1 MVIFGDKFNEK
12 AMKKFFTSFFSLF
25 MIGAATAQWSPAT
38 FKGEKV
44 RKEADIKAYYSL
56 DISALRSQLA
66 VAQETGPNAKAVEI
80 SLPTINGKVEKF
92 AVYSFPVMAKDLA
105 DQYQLGSYVGVGID
119 DPSKYLRFSLAPNDF
134 QSMIIKGGEYEF
146 IEPANSD
153 KTIYGVHPKSKKNE
167 NGFLCSTQEDP
178 AAVKQVDLLLKQ
190 GQSIANQPTNFAKSY
205 DKKYRTLKLVM
216 STTGEYTQFF
226 GGVAGALTQI
236 NATITRV
243 NGVFEKDFAVHLN
256 LLSYPA
262 LIYPDPATDPYATVT
277 SATSP
282 PSSWNTSLRDVL
294 AAQVGQANYD
304 IGHLFGASGGG
315 GNAGCIG
322 CVCMSP
328 VGTGYDSVVGYG
340 KGSGITSPAT
350 GSTLPT
356 AANPP
361 SGDNF
366 DIDYV
371 AHEMGHQ
378 LGANH
383 TFSHAM
389 QGAPVQM
396 EPGSGS
402 TIMGYAGIT
411 GSTTD
416 VQPHSDPYFHI
427 GSIEQVQTN
436 LVSKTCDVE
445 TNITNNPPV
454 IADLPTYN
462 IPKGTAF
469 VLTANV
475 TDPENDPM
483 TYTWEEIDNASVVIN
498 KNNLGTTTTGASFRS
513 VAPST
518 TPTRYF
524 PKLESVLN
532 GILDNSGN
540 TWEAVSQVARTT
552 NFAITAR
559 DNNPV
564 ANQQQ
569 TDYNVQTII
578 VGNDGPFKVTT
589 QYANVSAPT
598 AINWDVANT
607 AAAPY
612 SVANVK
618 VDYTTDN
625 GATWTVLSAS
635 TPNDGAENFTFPSTL
650 NGQIIKLRVSSIGNV
665 FYAVGRINV
674 AAFAPCDG
682 SAVTGVT
689 TSNITSNSVVVSWTP
704 VLNATYVIRYR
715 VVGSPT
721 WQQTTSTNPTVTL
734 SALTGDTNYEV
745 QIAAVCSGTPGAY
758 STSTSFTTEPVTYC
772 TLSANNSTQF
782 EYISNVKITNVG
794 GSVTLLNNSSGPSN
808 YTNYTTN
815 TALQPNLVLNT
826 QYTFSMTITD
836 ADYDT
841 ALVFIDYN
849 NNGVF
854 ESSERVYN
862 YPVAL
867 PTGPISGNFTVP
879 ATAVTNQPLRMRVVL
894 YYAGQANA
902 GLSLGSTF
910 AGCGTYN
917 YGEVEDYNVMVT
929 ATALAT
935 DDIAGPKNNIQLY
948 PNPVSD
954 ILNITKVSDKA
965 AYKIYSAAGQL
976 VKQGNINKGQINVSE
991 LIKGAYVIT
1000 IEEKGEDLFSS
1011 KFIKK

>member
-1 MVIFGDKFNEK
+1 MVIFGGKFNEK

-25 MIGAATAQWSPAT
+25 MIGAATAQWSPTT
-38 FKGEKV
+38 FKGDKL
-44 RKEADIKAYYSL
+44 RKEANIEAYYSL

-66 VAQETGPNAKAVEI
+66 NAQETGPNAKAVEI
-80 SLPTINGKVEKF
+80 SLPTLKGKVEKF

-105 DQYQLGSYVGVGID
+105 DKYQLGSYVGVGID

-134 QSMIIKGGEYEF
+134 QSMIIKGGDYEF
-146 IEPANSD
+146 IEPADSN
-153 KTIYGVHPKSKKNE
+153 KTVYGVHPKSKKNE

-178 AAVKQVDLLLKQ
+178 AAVKQVDLLLKH

-205 DKKYRTLKLVM
+205 DKKYRTLRLVM

-226 GGVAGALTQI
+226 GGVAGAMTQI

-262 LIYPDPATDPYATVT
+262 LIYADPATDPYDAVT
-277 SATSP
+277 NASSP
-282 PSSWNTSLRDVL
+282 PATWNTSLRDIL
-294 AAQVGQANYD
+294 ASSVGQANYD

-328 VGTGYDSVVGYG
+328 VGTSYDSVVGYG

-356 AANPP
+356 TANPP

-383 TFSHAM
+383 TFAHTM

-436 LVSKTCDVE
+436 LVAKTCDVE

-469 VLTANV
+469 VLTADV

-498 KNNLGTTTTGASFRS
+498 NTNLGTTTTGASFRS
-513 VAPST
+513 VAPTT

-559 DNNPV
+559 DNNAV
-564 ANQQQ
+564 ASQQQ
-569 TDYNVQTII
+569 TDYNVQTIV
-578 VGNDGPFKVTT
+578 VGNDGPFKITT
-589 QYANVSAPT
+589 QYANVSLPT

-612 SVANVK
+612 NVTNVK
-618 VDYTTDN
+618 IDYTTDN
-625 GATWTVLSAS
+625 GATWTLLSAS

-665 FYAVGRINV
+665 FYAVGRITV

-689 TSNITSNSVVVSWTP
+689 TSNITSNTATISWNP
-704 VLNATYVIRYR
+704 VLNATYIIHYR
-715 VVGSPT
+715 ILGTIT

-734 SALTGDTNYEV
+734 STLTDATNYEV
-745 QIAAVCSGTPGAY
+745 QVAAVCSGTPGTY
-758 STSTSFTTEPVTYC
+758 SATANFSTIGIPYCTAASTTAVNLYISKVQVANINNISTGATYTNFTTNP
-772 TLSANNSTQF
+772 
-782 EYISNVKITNVG
+782 
-794 GSVTLLNNSSGPSN
+794 
-808 YTNYTTN
+808 
-815 TALQPNLVLNT
+815 ALQVNLVKGT
-826 QYTFSMTITD
+826 AYPMTINSNI
-836 ADYDT
+836 AAYDF
-841 ALVFIDYN
+841 AMVFIDYN
-849 NNGVF
+849 RNGTF
-854 ESSERVYN
+854 ESTERVLN
-862 YPVAL
+862 FPVAAVSSF
-867 PTGPISGNFTVP
+867 SGTFTVP
-879 ATAVTNQPLRMRVVL
+879 TTGVVEGQTLRMRVVL
-894 YYAGQANA
+894 GYAGSTNV
-902 GLSLGSTF
+902 GLSAPASWS
-910 AGCGTYN
+910 CGN
-917 YGEVEDYNVMVT
+917 SFNDGEVEDYNVIVT

-935 DDIAGPKNNIQLY
+935 SDIAGPKNDIQLY

-976 VKQGNINKGQINVSE
+976 VRQGNINNGQINVSE
-991 LIKGAYVIT
+991 LIKGGYVIT
-1000 IEEKGEDLFSS
+1000 IEEKGKDLFSS

>member
-1 MVIFGDKFNEK
+1 
-12 AMKKFFTSFFSLF
+12 MKKFFTSFFSLF
-25 MIGAATAQWSPAT
+25 VLGTVAVSAQWSPTT

-44 RKEADIKAYYSL
+44 RKEADIRAYYSL

-66 VAQETGPNAKAVEI
+66 NAQETGPNAKAVEI
-80 SLPTINGKVEKF
+80 SLPTMNGKVEKF

-105 DQYQLGSYVGVGID
+105 DQYQLGSYVGVGVD

-153 KTIYGVHPKSKKNE
+153 KTVYGVHPKSKKNE
-167 NGFLCSTQEDP
+167 NGFLCSTGENP
-178 AAVKQVDLLLKQ
+178 TAVKQVDLLLKN
-190 GQSIANQPTNFAKSY
+190 GQSIANQPTNFAKSS
-205 DKKYRTLKLVM
+205 DKKYRTLRLAM

-226 GGVAGALTQI
+226 GGVAGALAQI

-243 NGVFEKDFAVHLN
+243 NGVFEKDFAIHLN

-262 LIYPDPATDPYATVT
+262 LVYANPATDPYATVT
-277 SATSP
+277 NPSSP
-282 PSSWNTSLRDVL
+282 PGSWNTSLRDVL
-294 AAQVGQANYD
+294 AANVGQANYD

-328 VGTGYDSVVGYG
+328 VGTGFDPVVGYG

-350 GSTLPT
+350 GSVNPS

-371 AHEMGHQ
+371 AHELGHQ

-383 TFSHAM
+383 TFSHDM

-411 GSTTD
+411 GPTTD
-416 VQPHSDPYFHI
+416 VQPHSDAYFHV

-436 LVSKTCDVE
+436 MVSKTCDVE
-445 TNITNNPPV
+445 TTVANNPPV

-475 TDPENDPM
+475 TDPENNPM

-498 KNNLGTTTTGASFRS
+498 KTNLGTTTTGASFRS

-559 DNNPV
+559 DNNPA

-569 TDYNVQTII
+569 TDYNIQTIV
-578 VGNDGPFKVTT
+578 VGNDGPFKVNT
-589 QYANVSAPT
+589 QYANVNTPT
-598 AINWDVANT
+598 PIEWAVANT
-607 AAAPY
+607 TAAPY
-612 SVANVK
+612 NVANVK
-618 VDYTTDN
+618 IDYTTDN

-635 TPNDGAENFTFPSTL
+635 TPNDGTESYTFPASL
-650 NGQIIKLRVSSIGNV
+650 NGQLIKLRISSINNV
-665 FYAVGRINV
+665 FYAVGKINV
-674 AAFAPCDG
+674 IAYAPCDG

-689 TSNITSNSVVVSWTP
+689 TTGITSSGVTVNWTP
-704 VLNATYVIRYR
+704 MNGATYVIRYR
-715 VVGSPT
+715 KVGGTT
-721 WQQTTSTNPTVTL
+721 WLQTTSTTPTVTL
-734 SALTGDTNYEV
+734 STLSDATNYEV
-745 QIAAVCSGTPGAY
+745 QVAAVCSGTTGAY
-758 STSTSFTTEPVTYC
+758 SASANFTTLALPYC
-772 TLSANNSTQF
+772 TASTVTAANLYITKVQVANINNNTAGST
-782 EYISNVKITNVG
+782 
-794 GSVTLLNNSSGPSN
+794 
-808 YTNYTTN
+808 YTNYTAN
-815 TALQPNLVLNT
+815 PALQINLVKGTN
-826 QYTFSMTITD
+826 YSMTINSNVAAHD
-836 ADYDT
+836 A
-841 ALVFIDYN
+841 AMVFIDYN
-849 NNGVF
+849 RDGVF
-854 ESSERVYN
+854 AASERVLN
-862 YPVAL
+862 FVVANVATF
-867 PTGPISGNFTVP
+867 TGSFTVP
-879 ATAVTNQPLRMRVVL
+879 TTGVVEGQTLRMRVL
-894 YYAGQANA
+894 
-902 GLSLGSTF
+902 LGF
-910 AGCGTYN
+910 AGSGNVGLPAPAEWVCGIN
-917 YGEVEDYNVMVT
+917 FNDGEVEDYNVVVT
-929 ATALAT
+929 ATPLAT
-935 DDIAGPKNNIQLY
+935 NDVAGPKNDIQLY

-976 VKQGNINKGQINVSE
+976 VKQGTISNGQINVSE
-991 LIKGAYVIT
+991 LIKGAYVIS
-1000 IEEKGEDLFSS
+1000 IEDKGKDIFSS

>member
-1 MVIFGDKFNEK
+1 
-12 AMKKFFTSFFSLF
+12 MKKFFTSFFSLF
-25 MIGAATAQWSPAT
+25 VLGTAAVHAQWSPT
-38 FKGEKV
+38 VFKGEKV
-44 RKEADIKAYYSL
+44 RKEVNDRAYYSL

-66 VAQETGPNAKAVEI
+66 NAQETGKGAKAVEI
-80 SLPTINGKVEKF
+80 SLPTLDGKVEKF

-146 IEPANSD
+146 IEPANSN
-153 KTIYGVHPKSKKNE
+153 KTVYGVHPKTKKNE
-167 NGFLCSTQEDP
+167 NGFLCSTEEDP
-178 AAVKQVDLLLKQ
+178 AAIKQMDLLLKN
-190 GQSIANQPTNFAKSY
+190 GKSIANQPTNFAKSS
-205 DKKYRTLKLVM
+205 DKKYRTLRLVM

-226 GGVAGALTQI
+226 GGSAGALAQI

-243 NGVFEKDFAVHLN
+243 NGVFEKDFAVHLD
-256 LLSYPA
+256 LLSYPG
-262 LIYPDPATDPYATVT
+262 LVYTDPAGDPYATVT
-277 SATSP
+277 DPTSP
-282 PSSWNTSLRDVL
+282 PASWNTALRDVL
-294 AAQVGQANYD
+294 ATNVGQANYD

-328 VGTGYDSVVGYG
+328 VGSGYDPVVGYG

-350 GSTLPT
+350 GSINPT

-383 TFSHAM
+383 TFSHTM

-411 GSTTD
+411 GPTTD

-436 LVSKTCDVE
+436 LIAKTCDQE
-445 TNITNNPPV
+445 IAITNNPPV

-498 KNNLGTTTTGASFRS
+498 KTNLGTTTTGASFRS

-552 NFAITAR
+552 KFAITAR
-559 DNNPV
+559 DNNAA
-564 ANQQQ
+564 ANSQQ
-569 TDYNVQTII
+569 TEYNIQTIV
-578 VGNDGPFKVTT
+578 VGNDGPFKVNT
-589 QYANVSAPT
+589 QYANVNTPT
-598 AINWDVANT
+598 PIEWAVANT
-607 AAAPY
+607 TAAPY
-612 SVANVK
+612 NVANVK
-618 VDYTTDN
+618 IDYTTDN
-625 GATWTVLSAS
+625 GTTWTVLAAS
-635 TPNDGAENFTFPSTL
+635 TANDGTENFTFPASL
-650 NGQIIKLRVSSIGNV
+650 NGQLIKLRISSINNV
-665 FYAVGRINV
+665 FYAIGKINV
-674 AAFAPCDG
+674 TTFAPCDG
-682 SAVTGVT
+682 SAPTGVT
-689 TSNITSNSVVVSWTP
+689 TSNVTFNSVTVNWSP
-704 VLNATYVIRYR
+704 VNGATYIIRYKK
-715 VVGSPT
+715 VSETT
-721 WQQTTSTNPTVTL
+721 WQQTTSTLPTVTL
-734 SALTGDTNYEV
+734 SGLVDATAYEV
-745 QIAAVCSGTPGAY
+745 QVAAVCSGTPGTY
-758 STSTSFTTEPVTYC
+758 SASSNFTTLAVSYC
-772 TLSANNSTQF
+772 TAASTDATDDH
-782 EYISNVKITNVG
+782 ISNVTLANV
-794 GSVTLLNNSSGPSN
+794 NNASGAST
-808 YTNYTTN
+808 YTSYVANP
-815 TALQPNLVLNT
+815 ALQINLVKGT
-826 QYTFSMTITD
+826 PYTLSVSKAWLSGTGPYPGVTS
-836 ADYDT
+836 AW
-841 ALVFIDYN
+841 IDFN
-849 NNGVF
+849 KNGAF
-854 ESSERVYN
+854 EDSERILTSTTSTLT
-862 YPVAL
+862 PVTA
-867 PTGPISGNFTVP
+867 TFTVP
-879 ATAVTNQPLRMRVVL
+879 AAAVTGTGVRMRVAML
-894 YYAGQANA
+894 YTEQANVY
-902 GLSLGSTF
+902 LGN
-910 AGCGTYN
+910 ACGTFDT
-917 YGEVEDYNVMVT
+917 YGEFEDYKVVIT
-929 ATALAT
+929 DVLAT
-935 DDIAGPKNNIQLY
+935 DEVSGPKNDIQIY

-976 VKQGNINKGQINVSE
+976 VKHGTINNGQINVTE

-1000 IEEKGEDLFSS
+1000 IEDKGKEQFSS

>member
-1 MVIFGDKFNEK
+1 
-12 AMKKFFTSFFSLF
+12 MKKFFTSFFSLF
-25 MIGAATAQWSPAT
+25 MIGAATAQWSPTT
-38 FKGEKV
+38 FKGDKL

-66 VAQETGPNAKAVEI
+66 NAQETGRGAKAVEI
-80 SLPTINGKVEKF
+80 SLPTLNGKVEKF

-134 QSMIIKGGEYEF
+134 QSMIIKDGDYEF

-153 KTIYGVHPKSKKNE
+153 KTVYGVHTKSKKNE

-178 AAVKQVDLLLKQ
+178 AAVKQVDLLLKH

-205 DKKYRTLKLVM
+205 DKKYRTLRLVM

-226 GGVAGALTQI
+226 GGVAGAITQI

-262 LIYPDPATDPYATVT
+262 LVYPDPATDPYDSVT
-277 SATSP
+277 DAYSP
-282 PSSWNTSLRDVL
+282 PDTWNTSLRDVL
-294 AAQVGQANYD
+294 ASEVGQANYD

-356 AANPP
+356 TANPP

-411 GSTTD
+411 GATTD

-427 GSIEQVQTN
+427 GSIEQVQAN
-436 LVSKTCDVE
+436 LVAKTCDVE

-469 VLTANV
+469 VLTANI

-483 TYTWEEIDNASVVIN
+483 TYTWEEIDNANVVIN

-524 PKLESVLN
+524 PRLESVLN

-559 DNNPV
+559 DNNSV

-589 QYANVSAPT
+589 QYANISVPT

-612 SVANVK
+612 NVANVK

-625 GATWTVLSAS
+625 GATWTLLSAS

-665 FYAVGRINV
+665 FYAIGRINV
-674 AAFAPCDG
+674 TTFAPCDG

-689 TSNITSNSVVVSWTP
+689 TSNITSTSATISWIP
-704 VLNATYVIRYR
+704 IQNATYVIRYR
-715 VVGSPT
+715 IVGATT
-721 WQQTTSTNPTVTL
+721 WQQTTSANPTITL
-734 SALTGDTNYEV
+734 SNLTDTTNYEV
-745 QIAAVCSGTPGAY
+745 QVAAVCSGTPGAY
-758 STSTSFTTEPVTYC
+758 SATTNFSTTGLPYCTAASTTATSLYISRVQVANINNISTGAVYSNFTTNPALQINLVKGTAYPM
-772 TLSANNSTQF
+772 TVR
-782 EYISNVKITNVG
+782 SNV
-794 GSVTLLNNSSGPSN
+794 
-808 YTNYTTN
+808 
-815 TALQPNLVLNT
+815 A
-826 QYTFSMTITD
+826 
-836 ADYDT
+836 AYDF
-841 ALVFIDYN
+841 AMVFIDYN
-849 NNGVF
+849 RNGVF
-854 ESSERVYN
+854 ESTERVLN
-862 YPVAL
+862 FPVAATSTF
-867 PTGPISGNFTVP
+867 TGTFTVP
-879 ATAVTNQPLRMRVVL
+879 TTGVVEGQTLRMRVL
-894 YYAGQANA
+894 LGFAGSTNA
-902 GLSLGSTF
+902 GLPAPASWV
-910 AGCGTYN
+910 CGN
-917 YGEVEDYNVMVT
+917 NFDNGEVEDYNVVVT

-935 DDIAGPKNNIQLY
+935 SDVAGPKNDIQLY

-965 AYKIYSAAGQL
+965 SYKIYSAAGQL
-976 VKQGNINKGQINVSE
+976 IRQGNINNGQINVSE
-991 LIKGAYVIT
+991 LIKGGYVIT
-1000 IEEKGEDLFSS
+1000 IEEKGKDLFTS

>member
-1 MVIFGDKFNEK
+1 
-12 AMKKFFTSFFSLF
+12 MKKFFTSFFSLF
-25 MIGAATAQWSPAT
+25 MLGAATAQWSPT
-38 FKGEKV
+38 VFKGEKV
-44 RKEADIKAYYSL
+44 RKEVDVRAYYSL
-56 DISALRSQLA
+56 DISVLRSQLA
-66 VAQETGPNAKAVEI
+66 TAQETGPNAKAVEI
-80 SLPTINGKVEKF
+80 SLPTMGGKVEKF

-153 KTIYGVHPKSKKNE
+153 KTVYGVHPKSKKNE
-167 NGFLCSTQEDP
+167 NGFLCSTGEDP
-178 AAVKQVDLLLKQ
+178 TAVKQVDLLLKN
-190 GQSIANQPTNFAKSY
+190 GQSIANQPTNFAKNS
-205 DKKYRTLKLVM
+205 DKKYRTLRLVM

-262 LIYPDPATDPYATVT
+262 LVYPNPATDPYAAVT
-277 SATSP
+277 NASQP
-282 PSSWNTSLRDVL
+282 PASWNTSLRDIL
-294 AAQVGQANYD
+294 ATEVGQANYD

-383 TFSHAM
+383 TFSHTM

-411 GSTTD
+411 GPTTD
-416 VQPHSDPYFHI
+416 VQPHSDPYFHV
-427 GSIEQVQTN
+427 GSIQQIQTN
-436 LVSKTCDVE
+436 LISKTCDVE
-445 TNITNNPPV
+445 TVIANNPPV
-454 IADLPTYN
+454 IAALPTYN

-475 TDPENDPM
+475 TDAENDPM
-483 TYTWEEIDNASVVIN
+483 TYTWEEVDNTNVVIN
-498 KNNLGTTTTGASFRS
+498 KTNLGNTSTGASFRS

-518 TPTRYF
+518 VPTRYF

-532 GILDNSGN
+532 GVLDNSGN
-540 TWEAVSQVARTT
+540 TWEAVSKVARTT

-569 TDYNVQTII
+569 TNYEIQTIV
-578 VGNDGPFKVTT
+578 VGNDGPFRVTT
-589 QYANVSAPT
+589 QYANVNTPT
-598 AINWDVANT
+598 PIEWAVANT
-607 AAAPY
+607 TAAPY
-612 SVANVK
+612 NVANVK
-618 VDYTTDN
+618 IDYTTNN
-625 GATWTVLSAS
+625 GTTWTTLVAS
-635 TPNDGAENFTFPSTL
+635 TPNDGSENFTFPSTL
-650 NGQIIKLRVSSIGNV
+650 DGQAIKLRVSSINNV
-665 FYAVGRINV
+665 FYAIGKINV
-674 AAFAPCDG
+674 ATYAPCDG
-682 SAVTGVT
+682 SAVAGVT
-689 TSNITSNSVVVSWTP
+689 TSGITYNGVTVNWTP
-704 VLNATYVIRYR
+704 VSNATYIIRYR
-715 VVGSPT
+715 KVGETT
-721 WQQTTSTNPTVTL
+721 WQQTTSSTPTVTL
-734 SALTGDTNYEV
+734 TALADSTNYELQV
-745 QIAAVCSGTPGAY
+745 AAVCSGTPGAY
-758 STSTSFTTEPVTYC
+758 SAVTTFTTPAITYC
-772 TLSANNSTQF
+772 TAGSSSGQYN
-782 EYISNVKITNVG
+782 YISNLTLGAVNNTTLGTAYSNFTANP
-794 GSVTLLNNSSGPSN
+794 SLRPTLLLNSSNNTISVSI
-808 YTNYTTN
+808 TTTLAAAAMN
-815 TALQPNLVLNT
+815 GMAVWIDFNKNGTFDANERVLNMPT
-826 QYTFSMTITD
+826 
-836 ADYDT
+836 
-841 ALVFIDYN
+841 N
-849 NNGVF
+849 
-854 ESSERVYN
+854 
-862 YPVAL
+862 AL
-867 PTGPISGNFTVP
+867 PLGATVKTGTFAVP
-879 ATAVTNQPLRMRVVL
+879 ATALTNTPLRMRVVTVL
-894 YYAGQANA
+894 MTPESAG
-902 GLSLGSTF
+902 SSIPDSF
-910 AGCGTYN
+910 ACGAFPN
-917 YGEVEDYNVMVT
+917 GEVEDYSVIVN
-929 ATALAT
+929 AQLAT
-935 DDIAGPKNNIQLY
+935 DDIAGPKNDIQIY

-954 ILNITKVSDKA
+954 ILNVTKVSDKSS
-965 AYKIYSAAGQL
+965 YKIYSAAGQL
-976 VKQGNINKGQINVSE
+976 VRQGNISNGQINVSE
-991 LIKGAYVIT
+991 LIKGTYVIT
-1000 IEEKGEDLFSS
+1000 IEEKGKESFNS